1 MRPKDQLKPAKFKN
15 IMQWIQPMVLIVYT
29 PFLLLGVWGALNL
42 QPILKKVGGG
52 GEGLGRTSPFRGG
65 DFFQGGGGAGLQ
77 FSHKK

>member
-1 MRPKDQLKPAKFKN
+1 MRPKNQLKPAKFKN

-29 PFLLLGVWGALNL
+29 PLSAAGGVGGSEPPTNF
-42 QPILKKVGGG
+42 KKGG

-65 DFFQGGGGAGLQ
+65 DFLQGVGGAGLQ